1 MSRVPVIDISPA
13 LKAPASRDCT
23 SLVVDALRLACED
36 TGFFLVT
43 GHGVAAEKIDAVV
56 AASHS
61 FFALPLELK
70 ARSVTGGPRGYHPQS
85 EAALARSRGET
96 SPPDLVEVYSVG
108 RFDDPGEALRSG
120 LRPGAEAYFAPNAWP
135 AQLPGFRPA
144 FEQYYGALEKLA
156 NDLLSLF
163 ALALG
168 LERTWFA
175 DKADRHISNL
185 MVNYYPAQF
194 EAPLPGQLRRGAH
207 SDWGSLTV
215 LFQDDSPGGLEI
227 LNHSGDWEPVPAVPG
242 TFVVNIGDLL
252 AMWTNDRWRSTVHRV
267 VNPSRVDADRARV
280 SIPYFHQPN
289 FDAVIECIP
298 SCRAAGEVPRHAPT
312 TSGAW
317 LQSMLAA
324 VAY

>member
-1 MSRVPVIDISPA
+1 MSRIPVIDIGPALRSPA
-13 LKAPASRDCT
+13 SHGST
-23 SLVVDALRLACED
+23 SSVVGQLRAACED
-36 TGFFLVT
+36 TGFFLVR
-43 GHGVAAEKIDAVV
+43 GHGVAPATVASAV
-56 AASHS
+56 AAAHT
-61 FFALPLELK
+61 FFRLPSAVK
-70 ARSVTGGPRGYHPQS
+70 SQWSTGGPRGYHGLA
-85 EAALARSRGET
+85 EASLSRSMGEV
-96 SPPDLVEVYSVG
+96 SPPDLAEVFSVG
-108 RFDDPGEALRSG
+108 RFDDPEEARRSG
-120 LRPGAEAYFAPNAWP
+120 NRPGTEPYFAPNAWP
-135 AQLPGFRPA
+135 DQPPGFRLA
-144 FEQYYGALEKLA
+144 LERYYGALEALA
-156 NDLLSLF
+156 NDILGLF

-185 MVNYYPAQF
+185 MVNYYPAQA
-194 EAPLPGQLRRGAH
+194 EPPLPGQLRRGAH

-227 LNHSGDWEPVPAVPG
+227 LSQSGGWEPVPAVPD

-267 VNPSRVDADRARV
+267 VNPKRADSDRARI

-298 SCRAAGEVPRHAPT
+298 SCLAPGEVPRHAPT

-317 LQSMLAA
+317 LHSMLAA

>member
-1 MSRVPVIDISPA
+1 MPVVPVIDIGPA
-13 LKAPASRDCT
+13 LRVPASRDCT
-23 SLVVDALRLACED
+23 SLVVDKLRTACEE
-36 TGFFLVT
+36 TGFFLVK
-43 GHGVAAEKIDAVV
+43 GHGVASSTVDAAVG
-56 AASHS
+56 AAHE
-61 FFALPLELK
+61 FFGLPT
-70 ARSVTGGPRGYHPQS
+70 SVKSQWASGGPRGYHGLA

-96 SPPDLVEVYSVG
+96 SPPDLAEAFSVG
-108 RFDDPGEALRSG
+108 RFDDPEEARRSG
-120 LRPGAEAYFAPNAWP
+120 YRPGAEAYFAPNVWP
-135 AQLPGFRPA
+135 AQPARFRQA
-144 FEQYYGALEKLA
+144 FEEYYRALEKLA
-156 NDLLSLF
+156 DDLLGLF

-168 LERTWFA
+168 LERNWFA

-185 MVNYYPAQF
+185 MVNYYPAQV
-194 EAPLPGQLRRGAH
+194 EPPLPGQLRRGAH
-207 SDWGSLTV
+207 TDWGSLTV
-215 LFQDDSPGGLEI
+215 LFQDGSPGGLEI
-227 LNHSGDWEPVPAVPG
+227 LGQAGEWEAVPAVPG

-267 VNPSRVDADRARV
+267 VNPSRADADRPRV

-298 SCRAAGEVPRHAPT
+298 SCVAPGEVARHAPT